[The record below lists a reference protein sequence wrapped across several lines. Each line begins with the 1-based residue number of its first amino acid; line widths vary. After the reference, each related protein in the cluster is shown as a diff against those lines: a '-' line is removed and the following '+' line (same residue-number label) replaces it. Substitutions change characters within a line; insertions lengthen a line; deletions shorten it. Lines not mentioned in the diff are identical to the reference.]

1 MRRVNLPAGKTLFRK
16 GEKTR
21 ETYIIM
27 DGTIEI
33 SSDLL
38 SVDLGKN
45 ELFGESKLAGNN
57 RQADAIAKTGCRLF
71 AATVDE
77 LRDAINTAPNTA
89 LLLVQALIQRLA
101 TTLSGLEADKKLI
114 S

>member
-1 MRRVNLPAGKTLFRK
+1 MLFRS

-21 ETYIIM
+21 EAYIIT

-45 ELFGESKLAGNN
+45 ELVGND
-57 RQADAIAKTGCRLF
+57 RQADAIAKTGNRLF
-71 AATVDE
+71 TVTVDE
-77 LRDAINTAPNTA
+77 LRDAINTAPNTT

-101 TTLSGLEADKKLI
+101 TTLSGLEAAKKLI